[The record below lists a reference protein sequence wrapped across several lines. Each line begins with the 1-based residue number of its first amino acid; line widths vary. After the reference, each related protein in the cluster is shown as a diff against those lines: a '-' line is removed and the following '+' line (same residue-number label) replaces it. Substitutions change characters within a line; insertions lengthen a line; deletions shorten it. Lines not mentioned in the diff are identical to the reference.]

1 MIAAPRPPSL
11 AVPRRTRLDLYQF
24 TLARRHTRLYIR
36 NAKEGPLIRNLLLG
50 IVLVIAAA
58 TPISAQAPPLP
69 APDAGKIPL
78 SKIPRVHRAPRL
90 EDFAENH
97 PREAELTVT
106 DFRQNSPGDGTPA
119 SESTTAYLSYDDKN
133 LYVAFVCHDEAGE
146 VRAHL
151 SKREDSGQD
160 DGVGVFL
167 DTFRDFHRA
176 YYFFSNPLGVQTDA
190 IYTEGQGY
198 DYSFDTLWDNAG
210 RVTKDGYIVFF
221 SIPFKSLR
229 FSHGPEQTW
238 GVGLYR
244 AILRKSEYD
253 LWPYVTQRV
262 EGLTQQFAPVG
273 GLENVSPGRNIQLI
287 PYGILA
293 SNHFLNQPVSP
304 NPPNPAPPPFFQ
316 DNFEHRAG
324 LDAKFVVKDSLS
336 FDVTLNPDF
345 SQVESDDPQVTV
357 NQRFAVFFQ
366 EKRPFFIE
374 NAGFF
379 ATPINLFFSR
389 RIADPQF
396 GTRMT
401 GKLGKW
407 TLGAL
412 VIDDR
417 QPGQGITSGAYNTR
431 AVDGV
436 VRVTREF
443 GKQSYV
449 GAFLSSRD
457 FADTSNRVAS
467 IDARLKFSK
476 NWVVDVQGVH
486 SWTRQ
491 NSQAGFDCLS
501 FADIA
506 RGAGSQQGNALWL
519 DASYSG
525 RHFTFSTNYND
536 FSPNF
541 CTELGFVNRIDLR
554 QNNAFGGYFW
564 RPQNSKIVDFGPTV
578 SETVDWN
585 HNGILQD
592 WGAGLGFQVDLTKQT
607 TISVSRGEAYELFR
621 GIDFRKHS
629 TSVSAT
635 TQPYKWISFSTR
647 YTQGIGENF
656 FPAAGILPFLGNT
669 KRVNFGL
676 TLRPSSRFR
685 FDETLIYYRLGTR
698 DGWVTAPF
706 SPGQSVFNNYLN
718 RSKLNY
724 QFTKELSLRLILDYN
739 GTIANSSLVDLQR
752 NLGGD
757 DNAPFAPTKQF
768 TTDIL
773 LTYLLHPGTAL
784 YLGYNNGYNDLNLR
798 SSTAPIGG
806 PINSTSRL
814 FFVKVSYLLRY

>member
-1 MIAAPRPPSL
+1 MGL
-11 AVPRRTRLDLYQF
+11 
-24 TLARRHTRLYIR
+24 
-36 NAKEGPLIRNLLLG
+36 LIRNLFLG
-50 IVLVIAAA
+50 IALASAA
-58 TPISAQAPPLP
+58 TTSVSAQAPPPP
-69 APDAGKIPL
+69 APNAGKIPL
-78 SKIPRVHRAPRL
+78 SKIPRVHRAPKL
-90 EDFAENH
+90 EDFVENH

-106 DFRQNSPGDGTPA
+106 DFRQNSPGDGVPA
-119 SESTTAYLSYDDKN
+119 TESTTAYLSYDDKN
-133 LYVAFVCHDEAGE
+133 LYVAFLCRDESGE

-151 SKREDSGQD
+151 SKREGSDQD
-160 DGVGVFL
+160 DGVGVLL

-198 DYSFDTLWDNAG
+198 DFSFDTLWDNAG

-238 GVGLYR
+238 GVALYR

-253 LWPYVTQRV
+253 YWPYVTQRV

-273 GLENVSPGRNIQLI
+273 GIENVSPGRNIQLI
-287 PYGILA
+287 PYGLLA
-293 SNHFLNQPVSP
+293 SNHFLNQP
-304 NPPNPAPPPFFQ
+304 NPPSAATPPAFL
-316 DNFEHRAG
+316 DKFEHRAG
-324 LDAKFVVKDSLS
+324 LDAKFVVKDSLA

-345 SQVESDDPQVTV
+345 SQVESDDPQVTL
-357 NQRFAVFFQ
+357 NQRFAVFFP

-379 ATPINLFFSR
+379 AAPINLFFSR
-389 RIADPQF
+389 QIADPQF
-396 GTRMT
+396 GSRMT

-412 VIDDR
+412 IIDDR
-417 QPGQGITSGAYNTR
+417 QPGRGFPSGPYDTR

-443 GKQSYV
+443 GNQSYI
-449 GAFLSSRD
+449 GGFFSSRD

-467 IDARLKFSK
+467 IDARLKLSK
-476 NWVVDVQGVH
+476 NWVADVQGVH
-486 SWTRQ
+486 TWTRQ
-491 NSQAGFDCLS
+491 NAQAGQNCLS
-501 FADIA
+501 FQQNSQGI
-506 RGAGSQQGNALWL
+506 GSQQGNALWADL
-519 DASYSG
+519 SYSS

-541 CTELGFVNRIDLR
+541 CTELGFVNRIDIR

-564 RPQNSKIVDFGPTV
+564 RPEKSKIVDFGPTV

-585 HNGILQD
+585 HNGVLQD
-592 WGAGLGFQVDLTKQT
+592 WQAAIAFQVDLTKQT
-607 TISVSRGEAYELFR
+607 TISINRGEAYELF
-621 GIDFRKHS
+621 GNIDFRKHS
-629 TSVSAT
+629 TSVSVT

-647 YTQGIGENF
+647 YTTGIGENF
-656 FPAAGILPFLGNT
+656 FPASGLLPFLGST
-669 KRVNFGL
+669 KRVNFGF

-685 FDETLIYYRLGTR
+685 LDETLIYSRLGTR
-698 DGWVTAPF
+698 DGWVTPPF

-718 RSKLNY
+718 RAKLNY

-739 GTIANSSLVDLQR
+739 ATIGNANLLDVQR
-752 NLGGD
+752 NVGGN
-757 DNAPFAPTKQF
+757 DNGPFAPTKQF

-773 LTYLLHPGTAL
+773 LTYLLHPGTAV
-784 YLGYNNGYNDLNLR
+784 YLGYNNGYSDLNLR
-798 SSTAPIGG
+798 PGTPTPIAVQGAPN
-806 PINSTSRL
+806 NSTSRL